1 MWKSLIVAGGLVLAS
16 TVAGNSAL
24 FTEKSAPNN
33 ITVSSDKGS
42 YQEARTHVR
51 SHYRR
56 TKSGGKTRVRSHYRR
71 R

>member
-1 MWKSLIVAGGLVLAS
+1 MWKALVLA
-16 TVAGNSAL
+16 AGLGFAALSAQAAIP
-24 FTEKSAPNN
+24 TGNETKAA
-33 ITVSSDKGS
+33 IAQKADGS

-56 TKSGGKTRVRSHYRR
+56 TKSGHRTRVRSHYRR